1 MILPCIYPST
11 NETLHICNL
20 IANEKKHSSERD
32 TIRYFYV
39 VRWYNHDNHDDY
51 LLHHGHHG
59 PETNPVRHFARE

>member
-39 VRWYNHDNHDDY
+39 VRWYNHDMVIQDLPIKLSDQISQ
-51 LLHHGHHG
+51 
-59 PETNPVRHFARE
+59 T

>member
-39 VRWYNHDNHDDY
+39 VQWYNHDMVIQDLPIKLSDQISQ
-51 LLHHGHHG
+51 
-59 PETNPVRHFARE
+59 T